1 MKLDF
6 SKKKCVYFIGIGG
19 ISMSALALILL
30 DSGFT
35 VLGSDT
41 QASSIIDDMK
51 RRGIKINTKQIAEN
65 ITKSID
71 LVVYS
76 KAIKN
81 DNEELVKAK
90 ELNIEIISRSELLS
104 QIMQNYKHVIN
115 IAGTHGKTTTTSFV
129 SKILLDNNF
138 DPTINVGANVKDIGG
153 NLHIGKNKNIFV
165 AEACEYTNSFLDFRP
180 TTEIITNIEEDHLD
194 YFKDLNDIRLS
205 FKKYIDLLNDGDTL
219 IINSCIDN
227 IDELVIDFKNK
238 NNTKLITYG
247 SDKSADFHYNIEEI
261 RYDNNHYQIFNVYH
275 KNENLGE
282 FKIKLIGKH
291 NVDNAVAAIA
301 FAVSFGID
309 VKNIKEDIFNF
320 NGADRRLENKGE
332 FNGFTLIDDYAHHP
346 SEIKASIM
354 ALKELNFNK
363 IYLIFQPH
371 TYSRTKALFNDFV
384 NALSNVDNLILTD
397 IYAAREI
404 DDGSISSKQL
414 SDVINENFSNKSKY
428 IANFEDIVEYVC
440 ENVNQNDLVVVMGA
454 GDIYKVCS
462 GIREYFK
469 NKNNMNK

>member
-6 SKKKCVYFIGIGG
+6 SKKKSVYFVGIGG

-30 DSGFT
+30 DNGFK
-35 VLGSDT
+35 VSGSDT
-41 QASSIIDDMK
+41 QSSDIIDDMK
-51 RRGIKINTKQIAEN
+51 NKGIVVNSKQIKNN
-65 ITKSID
+65 ITKDID
-71 LVVYS
+71 LLIYS
-76 KAIKN
+76 KAIKE
-81 DNEELVKAK
+81 DNEELVKAR
-90 ELNIEIISRSELLS
+90 ELGIEIISRSELLS

-115 IAGTHGKTTTTSFV
+115 IAGTHGKTTTTSFI

-138 DPTINVGANVKDIGG
+138 DPTINVGANVHDIGG

-180 TTEIITNIEEDHLD
+180 TIEVITNIEEDHLD
-194 YFKDLNDIRLS
+194 FFKDLNDIRNS
-205 FKKYIDLLNDGDTL
+205 FKKYIDLLNDNDTL

-227 IDELVIDFKNK
+227 IDELVKDFKNK
-238 NNTKLITYG
+238 KNTKLITYG
-247 SDKSADFHYNIEEI
+247 SNENADFY
-261 RYDNNHYQIFNVYH
+261 YDVKKIKFDDNHYQVFNVYH

-309 VKNIKEDIFNF
+309 IKNIKEDIFNF

-346 SEIKASIM
+346 SEINASIM
-354 ALKELNFNK
+354 ALKELKFNK
-363 IYLIFQPH
+363 IFLIFQPH
-371 TYSRTKALFNDFV
+371 TYSRTKALFNDL
-384 NALSNVDNLILTD
+384 NADKLVLSN

-414 SDVINENFSNKSKY
+414 SDVINENFNNKSVY
-428 IANFEDIVEYVC
+428 IDNFNDIVEYVC
-440 ENVNQNDLVVVMGA
+440 KNANKNDVVVVMGA

-462 GIREYFK
+462 GIKEYFK
-469 NKNNMNK
+469 NKNNMYK